1 MPRSAITRA
10 LTILLAIAACS
21 ALVTSSALADSVT
34 TDPSSNFQIGNLPA
48 GCYSQPLSATCTND
62 AVAILNQ
69 ARASLGQPAYALP
82 SNFDSLTPAQQVF
95 VLTNLDRVQY
105 GLTPVPGLTD
115 VLDSDAAQGVQSDN
129 DPTPSASNYYGFTS
143 NWAGGFV
150 NMPMAYA
157 AWMYDDGPG
166 SGNLDCTA
174 QNSSGCWGHRHDVL
188 WHFDSSGALA
198 MGAAAGQDS
207 SGSQGYAMLLFEG
220 NSSYRPTYSYTWTQA
235 LGAGAGGGAPASNPS
250 GGSQPSPSSPAT
262 PVAPATTQ
270 HHRASR
276 AQIASRVALRVHDV
290 RVTGHRVSFKI
301 VAPVATTVRC
311 KLMRWRGGR
320 WVRGHWRRCG
330 SSMNYRHVARGHY
343 RIMVTADASHSYRT
357 VRVH

>member
-1 MPRSAITRA
+1 
-10 LTILLAIAACS
+10 
-21 ALVTSSALADSVT
+21 
-34 TDPSSNFQIGNLPA
+34 
-48 GCYSQPLSATCTND
+48 
-62 AVAILNQ
+62 
-69 ARASLGQPAYALP
+69 
-82 SNFDSLTPAQQVF
+82 VF

-115 VLDSDAAQGVQSDN
+115 ALDGDAAQGVQSDN

-166 SGNLDCTA
+166 SGNLDCTS

-207 SGSQGYAMLLFEG
+207 SGTQGYAMLLFEG
-220 NSSYRPTYSYTWTQA
+220 ASGYRPTYNYTWAQA
-235 LGAGAGGGAPASNPS
+235 LSAGAAGGP
-250 GGSQPSPSSPAT
+250 GGSQPSPSSPA
-262 PVAPATTQ
+262 PSSAAPPTSQ

-276 AQIASRVALRVHDV
+276 AQIARRVALRVHDV

-301 VAPVATTVRC
+301 VAPLATAVRC
-311 KLMRWRGGR
+311 KLMRWHGAR

-357 VRVH
+357 IRVH